1 MGGILRERFA
11 TLDDLKKW
19 DLKYKTSAIAKS
31 KLQVLQVFFLFLM
44 FFVFLHLF
52 VFLHFNVQNF
62 GILAQKI
69 DQVLAILVH
78 DPLLRP

>member
-31 KLQVLQVFFLFLM
+31 KLQVFVLFLM

-62 GILAQKI
+62 GILAQKN
-69 DQVLAILVH
+69 
-78 DPLLRP
+78 

>member
-31 KLQVLQVFFLFLM
+31 KLQIVFLT

-62 GILAQKI
+62 GILAKKN
-69 DQVLAILVH
+69 
-78 DPLLRP
+78 